1 MKALARNK
9 QTVYY
14 ALLSSVTDE
23 TVGNYKTGEKA
34 KSYTTPVEMRV
45 NVSAARG
52 TADVE
57 QFGVNDNY
65 DRTIATDDMACP
77 IDETSILW
85 VGVPATDAQGNV
97 LPHNYKVVRVAKS
110 LNSIMYAIRKVSVT

>member
-1 MKALARNK
+1 MKALARNR
-9 QTVYY
+9 QEIWY
-14 ALLSSVTDE
+14 ALLSSVTDA
-23 TVGNYKTGEKA
+23 TSGNLKTGEKV
-34 KSYTTPVEMRV
+34 KTYTTPAALRI

-65 DRTIATDDMACP
+65 DRTMATDDMTCP
-77 IDETSILW
+77 LDETSILW
-85 VGVPATDAQGNV
+85 IGIPVYDLQGNV

-110 LNSIMYAIRKVSVT
+110 LNSIMYAIRKVAVS